1 MTSESYIPCTESES
15 SHQLELDIQSSPT
28 EYLPSPKKSSKK
40 SPWPI
45 AILVMLVVAGLFGW
59 RACSTTSNSSAP
71 PEQKTQSAAPLPVR
85 AVRAKIAPIRRWVT
99 NPDGDVRV
107 ERYKQLIFEA
117 NGEVKYLAK
126 IDGRYLREGDFVRKG
141 QLLATI
147 DDREY
152 RANIRAAKAD
162 QEVAERTEQQAVAS
176 LRQSEA
182 NLRQAKA
189 DLDLAKLEA
198 NRRQKLFAQGVIPAT
213 DRDTFNNKVVQAE
226 VGVQVAQENVTSAKE
241 QIAVTRAS
249 SKANQEKLFN
259 TTVAK
264 EDTQLISP
272 INGIVAYLNIRE
284 GEYWSSARVQ
294 SATTYQAA
302 VESVP
307 IVVVDPSSFE
317 VSMELPATEGRLIR
331 PGQPAYIAL
340 DEDISQAFIK
350 GTSESSLVKIA
361 KAKGTVFSVTP
372 AVTPGGRAVQVR
384 IRINDGRETLRI
396 GARVQTWIATQTKSQ
411 AITLPFGAVTT
422 RDRKSYAFVINEET
436 GRVEQRPV
444 VLDIEGLDSISIAR
458 GLKPGELVVT
468 EGSNRLVHN
477 SRIEVVSKEN

>member
-1 MTSESYIPCTESES
+1 MRSESPT
-15 SHQLELDIQSSPT
+15 QLELDIQSSDT
-28 EYLPSPKKSSKK
+28 EDSTQPQPKRSSKK

-59 RACSTTSNSSAP
+59 RVYSTTGNSSSPA
-71 PEQKTQSAAPLPVR
+71 EQKTKSVAPLPVR
-85 AVRAKIAPIRRWVT
+85 AVRAQVAPIKRWVT
-99 NPDGDVRV
+99 SPDGDVRV

-117 NGEVKYLAK
+117 NGEVTYLAK
-126 IDGRYLREGDFVRKG
+126 MDGRYLREGDFVRKG

-152 RANIRAAKAD
+152 RSNIRAAKAD
-162 QEVAERTEQQAVAS
+162 QEVAQRTERQAIAS

-182 NLRQAKA
+182 NLLQAKA
-189 DLDLAKLEA
+189 NLDLAKVEA
-198 NRRQKLFAQGVIPAT
+198 KRRQTLFSQGVIPAT
-213 DRDTFNNKVVQAE
+213 DRDTFDNKVVQAE
-226 VGVQVAQENVTSAKE
+226 VGVQVAQENVKSARE
-241 QIAVTRAS
+241 QIAVSRAS
-249 SKANQEKLFN
+249 SEANKEKLFN

-264 EDTQLISP
+264 EDTQLVSP

-294 SATTYQAA
+294 SADTYQST

-340 DEDISQAFIK
+340 DEDISRAAVK

-384 IRINDGRETLRI
+384 VRINDGRENLRI
-396 GARVQTWIATQTKSQ
+396 GARVQTWIAAQTKPQ

-422 RDRKSYAFVINEET
+422 RDRKSYVFVVNEET

-477 SRIEVVSKEN
+477 SPIEVVSANKPL